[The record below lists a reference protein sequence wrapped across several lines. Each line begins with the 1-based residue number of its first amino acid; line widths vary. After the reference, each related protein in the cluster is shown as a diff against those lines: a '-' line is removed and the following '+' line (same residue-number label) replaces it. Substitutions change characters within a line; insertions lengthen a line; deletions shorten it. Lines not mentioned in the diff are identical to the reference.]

1 MSFVALGRG
10 EHKNVRSQ
18 ESYPSFHPL
27 WSWHWKGWRDVH
39 EDNEH
44 HLAPMHRN
52 AQLDG
57 DQAWFFGFGSWADN
71 YGNFDLWKP
80 KTFSLACNLFS
91 LLTDGEWFG
100 QIPRLLV
107 ILTIENLCFL
117 LHVFFFRFVYSNLK
131 ICPGYATSTR
141 LLKEQLLLGVD
152 IPFTVL
158 RVDTALTVISKIK
171 RYLVEDFK
179 VRDK

>member
-52 AQLDG
+52 SQLDG
-57 DQAWFFGFGSWADN
+57 DQAWFFRFGSWADN

-117 LHVFFFRFVYSNLK
+117 LHVFFSFRLQQLK
-131 ICPGYATSTR
+131 DMSGIRHFHP
-141 LLKEQLLLGVD
+141 
-152 IPFTVL
+152 P
-158 RVDTALTVISKIK
+158 IK
-171 RYLVEDFK
+171 RAAVARRGHPVHSSKGRYCFDCDFK
-179 VRDK
+179 NQEVSGWRF